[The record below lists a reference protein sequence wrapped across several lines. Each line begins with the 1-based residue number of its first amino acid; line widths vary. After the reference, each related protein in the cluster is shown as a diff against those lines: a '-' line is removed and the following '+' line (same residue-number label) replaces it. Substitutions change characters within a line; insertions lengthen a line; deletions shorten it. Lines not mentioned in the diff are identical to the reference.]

1 MNSESLF
8 SGAVAAAQQVTT
20 ACFAPIL
27 LGVHSIHQPQLK
39 VQESLHLN
47 RNFPSEKKKKK
58 KKKKKKRGDI
68 YNIFRAHCI
77 SFNSQNPLEIKL
89 MAAYGSWLDVL

>member
-1 MNSESLF
+1 MNSVSLF

-47 RNFPSEKKKKK
+47 HNFPSEKKKNKK
-58 KKKKKKRGDI
+58 QKKRGDI
-68 YNIFRAHCI
+68 YNKFRAHCV

-89 MAAYGSWLDVL
+89 TAAYGSWLDVL